1 MISPSFGQ
9 ILVLVFFITLFTRS
23 WAFSLERRSTS
34 HFMLRTFERLDPVS
48 HLLTSG
54 PFSGFSGR
62 IRPTTIRFVPFRFIL
77 SCLSVTVSSNSLS
90 PLSAFA
96 RPIFLFSRTF
106 VKPGFTIYAP
116 TYCHSFRYV
125 RIPTLS
131 SWPFVLRV
139 ITLGTVLVHA
149 CCISY

>member
-34 HFMLRTFERLDPVS
+34 HFMLRTFERFDPVS

-62 IRPTTIRFVPFRFIL
+62 IRPTTIRFVPFRFSTIRFVPFRFVSL
-77 SCLSVTVSSNSLS
+77 CPCLSVQILCVHQTD
-90 PLSAFA
+90 
-96 RPIFLFSRTF
+96 FLFSRISLNL
-106 VKPGFTIYAP
+106 GSQFTHPHIVTQTDP
-116 TYCHSFRYV
+116 
-125 RIPTLS
+125 
-131 SWPFVLRV
+131 
-139 ITLGTVLVHA
+139 
-149 CCISY
+149 